1 MEYLGVGPV
10 AYCAM
15 PAPEITIYAT
25 AWCGYCHRA
34 KALLRSKGIED
45 WTEIDVE
52 DLPGSWNELTER
64 TGGRTVPQIY
74 IGDQRIGGYD
84 DLAALNRAGD
94 LDSLL
99 EG

>member
-1 MEYLGVGPV
+1 
-10 AYCAM
+10 M
-15 PAPEITIYAT
+15 PAPDITIYAT
-25 AWCGYCHRA
+25 AWCGYCHRT

-52 DLPGSWNELTER
+52 ELPGSWNELTER

-74 IGDQRIGGYD
+74 IGDRLIGGYD

>member
-1 MEYLGVGPV
+1 
-10 AYCAM
+10 M
-15 PAPEITIYAT
+15 PRPEITIYAT
-25 AWCGYCHRA
+25 AWCGYCNRA
-34 KALLRSKGIED
+34 KALLRSKGIDD

-52 DLPGSWNELTER
+52 DLPGSWNELAER

-74 IGDQRIGGYD
+74 IGNRRIGGYD